1 MVHLESM
8 EVTGVYLLLKKY
20 EKELDSTLLSLF
32 NRIESTLYEK
42 LSIEELESLN
52 KLYTEKIDVLAQRG
66 YF

>member
-52 KLYTEKIDVLAQRG
+52 KLYAEKIDVLAQRG